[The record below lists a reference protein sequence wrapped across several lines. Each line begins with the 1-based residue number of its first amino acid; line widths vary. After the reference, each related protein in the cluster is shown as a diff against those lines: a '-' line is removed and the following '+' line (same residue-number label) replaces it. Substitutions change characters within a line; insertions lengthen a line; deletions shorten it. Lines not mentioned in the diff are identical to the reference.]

1 MRQHSR
7 FYAKMPAIEET
18 FSRPQGFK
26 YEPDQPLASSFRA
39 RSGVEAGDS
48 PTISMF
54 DFIGDEGFSDARMAA
69 ALRTIGADT
78 DVTLEIN
85 SPGGDYFQGVAI
97 FNMLARHR
105 GRVTVHIMGIAASAA
120 SLVAM
125 AADRILIPANAEI
138 MIHKAWGITVG
149 NDEDHKSAIDTLKH
163 LDNAMA
169 ETYAKRAGRE
179 PAEMLRMMAKNGGD
193 GTYLR
198 GQAAIDMGLA
208 DALLDAKAQ
217 APVYAD
223 ATDDLPQSLRGWDKK
238 LAEGGKLTKAERRTL
253 YNEIRGTQDATA
265 IGMQDAAASATQ
277 DAGVLA
283 SLQVLASTL
292 TPNTN
297 L

>member
-1 MRQHSR
+1 MRTQRSR
-7 FYAKMPAIEET
+7 FFAKMPAIEEK

-26 YEPDQPLASSFRA
+26 YEPDQPLAAAFRA
-39 RSGVEAGDS
+39 RSGVESGDR

-78 DVTLEIN
+78 DVTVEIN

-105 GRVTVHIMGIAASAA
+105 GKVTVHIMGIAASAA

-125 AADRILIPANAEI
+125 AADRVLIPSNGEI

-149 NDEDHKSAIDTLKH
+149 NSDDHSSTIETLKH
-163 LDNAMA
+163 LDQAMA

-179 PAEMLRMMAKNGGD
+179 PAEMLRMMAKNSGD

-198 GQAAIDMGLA
+198 GQAAVDIGLA
-208 DALLDAKAQ
+208 DALLDIHAQ
-217 APVYAD
+217 APVYAE
-223 ATDDLPQSLRGWDKK
+223 TSVDLPESLRGWDKK
-238 LAEGGKLTKAERRTL
+238 LAEGGKLTKAERRSL
-253 YNEIRGTQDATA
+253 FNDIRGTQDAVA
-265 IGMQDAAASATQ
+265 PAMQ

-283 SLQVLASTL
+283 SLQALASTISI
-292 TPNTN
+292 ND
-297 L
+297 

>member
-1 MRQHSR
+1 MRTQRSR
-7 FYAKMPAIEET
+7 FFAKMPAIEEK

-26 YEPDQPLASSFRA
+26 YEPDQPLAAAFRA
-39 RSGVEAGDS
+39 RSGVESGDR

-78 DVTLEIN
+78 DVTVEIN

-105 GRVTVHIMGIAASAA
+105 GKVTVHIMGIAASAA

-125 AADRILIPANAEI
+125 AADRVLIPSNGEI

-149 NDEDHKSAIDTLKH
+149 NSDDHSSTIETLKH
-163 LDNAMA
+163 LDQAMA

-179 PAEMLRMMAKNGGD
+179 PAEMLRMMAKNSGD

-198 GQAAIDMGLA
+198 GQAAVDMGLA
-208 DALLDAKAQ
+208 DALLDIHAQ
-217 APVYAD
+217 APVYAE
-223 ATDDLPQSLRGWDKK
+223 TSGDLPESLRGWDKK
-238 LAEGGKLTKAERRTL
+238 LAEGGKLTKAERRSL
-253 YNEIRGTQDATA
+253 FNDIRGTQDAVA
-265 IGMQDAAASATQ
+265 PAMQ

-283 SLQVLASTL
+283 SLQALASTISI
-292 TPNTN
+292 ND
-297 L
+297 

>member
-1 MRQHSR
+1 MRAQPNR
-7 FYAKMPAIEET
+7 FFAKMSAIEEK

-26 YEPDQPLASSFRA
+26 YEPDQPLAATFRA
-39 RSGVEAGDS
+39 RSGVESGDR

-97 FNMLARHR
+97 YNMLARHR
-105 GRVTVHIMGIAASAA
+105 GKVTVHIMGLAASAA

-125 AADRILIPANAEI
+125 AADRILIPSNGEI

-149 NDEDHKSAIDTLKH
+149 NADDHASTIDTLKH
-163 LDNAMA
+163 LDQAMA

-179 PAEMLRMMAKNGGD
+179 AAEMLRMMAKNSGD

-208 DALLDAKAQ
+208 DALLDVSAQ

-223 ATDDLPQSLRGWDKK
+223 NSSDLPESLRGWDKK
-238 LAEGGKLTKAERRTL
+238 LAEGGKLTKAERRAL
-253 YNEIRGTQDATA
+253 FNEIRST
-265 IGMQDAAASATQ
+265 QDAAAPAMQ
-277 DAGVLA
+277 DAGVLE
-283 SLQVLASTL
+283 SLQALASTVSK
-292 TPNTN
+292 T
-297 L
+297 

>member
-1 MRQHSR
+1 MRTQRSR
-7 FYAKMPAIEET
+7 FFAKMPAIEEK

-26 YEPDQPLASSFRA
+26 YEPDQPLAAAFRA
-39 RSGVEAGDS
+39 RSGVESGDR

-69 ALRTIGADT
+69 ALRTVGADT
-78 DVTLEIN
+78 DVTVEIN

-105 GRVTVHIMGIAASAA
+105 GKVTVHIMGIAASAA

-125 AADRILIPANAEI
+125 AADRVLIPSNGEI

-149 NDEDHKSAIDTLKH
+149 NSDDHSSTIETLKH
-163 LDNAMA
+163 LDQAMA

-179 PAEMLRMMAKNGGD
+179 PAEMLRMMAKNSGD

-198 GQAAIDMGLA
+198 GQAAVDMGLA
-208 DALLDAKAQ
+208 DALLDIHAQ
-217 APVYAD
+217 APVYAET
-223 ATDDLPQSLRGWDKK
+223 AGDLPESLRGWDKK
-238 LAEGGKLTKAERRTL
+238 LAEGGKLTKAERRSL
-253 YNEIRGTQDATA
+253 FNDIRGTQDAVA
-265 IGMQDAAASATQ
+265 PAMQ

-283 SLQVLASTL
+283 SLQALASTISI
-292 TPNTN
+292 ND
-297 L
+297 